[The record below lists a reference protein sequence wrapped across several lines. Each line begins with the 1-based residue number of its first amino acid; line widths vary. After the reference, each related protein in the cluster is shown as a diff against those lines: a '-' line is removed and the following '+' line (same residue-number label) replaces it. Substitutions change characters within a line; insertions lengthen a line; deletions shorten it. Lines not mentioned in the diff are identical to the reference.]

1 MSEYSV
7 MGKLLLFF
15 GIILVILGGIFL
27 LNGKYPFLSK
37 MPGNIIIHTKNI
49 TIFFPLGFC
58 ILVSIVLSFV
68 IRIFNR

>member
-15 GIILVILGGIFL
+15 GIILVILGSIFL

-49 TIFFPLGFC
+49 TFFFPLGFC